1 MTTYTFGSDLQNTF
15 DITALGV
22 IKTGKITGKITPL
35 NLKNRFQMNILLKIQ
50 KIQI

>member
-22 IKTGKITGKITPL
+22 IKKLEKL
-35 NLKNRFQMNILLKIQ
+35 LKKLLLYLKNRFQMNILLKIQ